1 MGEQQLDISRRHQ
14 AGIGARRCNGQIK
27 SSRFERGGSA
37 GFNQGE
43 VMRYGKNVKG
53 REFEVVDED
62 GKSITGFD
70 SHDEAVKFAKALP
83 WYYGEVWIRRDEEIV
98 KARDQ
103 RAKDWF
109 EAHGRWWLYEA
120 A

>member
-1 MGEQQLDISRRHQ
+1 
-14 AGIGARRCNGQIK
+14 
-27 SSRFERGGSA
+27 
-37 GFNQGE
+37 
-43 VMRYGKNVKG
+43 MRYGKNEKG
-53 REFEVVDED
+53 REFE
-62 GKSITGFD
+62 
-70 SHDEAVKFAKALP
+70 ALP

-98 KARDQ
+98 KERDQ

>member
-1 MGEQQLDISRRHQ
+1 VSAPSESS
-14 AGIGARRCNGQIK
+14 GAQKGRSQSGR
-27 SSRFERGGSA
+27 SSRAASSEAVPLDSTNGKI
-37 GFNQGE
+37 
-43 VMRYGKNVKG
+43 MRYGKNVKG

-70 SHDEAVKFAKALP
+70 SHDEAVKFAKSLP

-98 KARDQ
+98 KERDQ

>member
-1 MGEQQLDISRRHQ
+1 
-14 AGIGARRCNGQIK
+14 
-27 SSRFERGGSA
+27 
-37 GFNQGE
+37 
-43 VMRYGKNVKG
+43 MRYGKNEKG

-62 GKSITGFD
+62 GKAITGFD
-70 SHDEAVKFAKALP
+70 SHDEAVRFAKALP
-83 WYYGEVWIRRDEEIV
+83 WYYGEVWIRRDDGIV
-98 KARDQ
+98 RERDQ